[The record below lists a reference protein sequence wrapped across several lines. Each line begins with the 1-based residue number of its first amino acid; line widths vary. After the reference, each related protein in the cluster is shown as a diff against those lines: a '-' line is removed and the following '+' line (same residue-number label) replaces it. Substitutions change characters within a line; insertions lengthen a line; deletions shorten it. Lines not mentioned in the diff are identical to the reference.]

1 MQNDESYLD
10 SDRYEGDVGNGCEGD
25 EREAVDSEEVCGP
38 KINKTLDVNEVG
50 ERICVGQNFASM
62 ETFKDDLVDMTVKKL
77 YNVLGS
83 VTQSQ
88 SLRCQVHGQEL

>member
-1 MQNDESYLD
+1 M
-10 SDRYEGDVGNGCEGD
+10 
-25 EREAVDSEEVCGP
+25 CGP

-77 YNVLGS
+77 
-83 VTQSQ
+83 
-88 SLRCQVHGQEL
+88 